1 MGTPRLTGLN
11 QPGEPIGTRAM
22 PAGLT
27 IGFLAAQGVPPAV
40 LADAERE
47 AGRTGV
53 SPDLAL
59 LSRGLVTE
67 RSFYA
72 GLARDLGA
80 PFLDRPFRCRADGP
94 EAVQAGLVGLPPGG
108 AARLAL
114 APSGLSLAR
123 LMAHPRRRQLFASPG
138 IAITSPRLLAA
149 SLRRQA
155 ASELADRAANALPDI
170 HPATSA
176 RGGPTVHERRMVG
189 LALAVLGVAAIA
201 APVATLDAVVLVAG
215 ALFLTAMLVR
225 IAAALES
232 LRGGPPPP
240 QRLPDADL
248 PVYTV
253 LVALHRET
261 AVAGQLV
268 AALRRLDYPA
278 SRLDLKFLVEADDA
292 ATAQALAA
300 AGLPAW
306 AEILRCPPGFP
317 RTKPRALN
325 FGLRFARGSLVVVF
339 DAEDLPAPD
348 QLRRA
353 AEHFAVAPTQL
364 AALQASLVIDN
375 GGVGW
380 LTRSFALDYAALFDV
395 TVPGLAR
402 LGLPVALGGSSNHI
416 RRSALEAVGGWDAWN
431 VTEDADLGLRL
442 ARHGFA
448 VGHLV
453 SATGEEAPAR
463 LAAWL
468 AQRRRWMKGWMQ
480 TSLVQ
485 ARPGGRLDP
494 VERAALAATCLG
506 TVATALAG
514 PPLAVLLALRLWAG
528 PSLRDDP
535 LGIAATALALVVA
548 VLGPVALLLPAVLGA
563 RRRNLPFGLR
573 DLAGLLACQGLA
585 CWAAWR
591 AAAELAVA
599 PYRWAKTEHGLTAR
613 GSGLTAGGRVPS
625 PVRPPG
631 ASG

>member
-1 MGTPRLTGLN
+1 
-11 QPGEPIGTRAM
+11 M

-27 IGFLAAQGVPPAV
+27 LGFLAVEGVPPSV
-40 LADAERE
+40 LADAARE
-47 AGRTGV
+47 AARVGV
-53 SPDLAL
+53 PADMAV
-59 LSRGLVTE
+59 LSGGLVSE

-72 GLARDLGA
+72 GLARELGA
-80 PFLDRPFRCRADGP
+80 PFLDQPFRCRAAGP
-94 EAVQAGLVGLPPGG
+94 EAVEAGLVGLPPGG
-108 AARLAL
+108 PARLAL
-114 APSGLSLAR
+114 APSGMALAR
-123 LMAHPRRRQLFASPG
+123 LMAHPRRRQLFATPG

-155 ASELADRAANALPDI
+155 GPALAAEAANALPDL
-170 HPATSA
+170 HPAASA
-176 RGGPTVHERRMVG
+176 RGGPTLGERRAACLG
-189 LALAVLGVAAIA
+189 LVALAAAA
-201 APVATLDAVVLVAG
+201 AATPVATLDAMVLVAG
-215 ALFLTAMLVR
+215 ALFLTAILVR

-232 LRGGPPPP
+232 LRDGPPPP
-240 QRLPDADL
+240 PRLADADL

-325 FGLRFARGSLVVVF
+325 FGLRFARGSLIVVF

-353 AEHFAVAPTQL
+353 AERFAVAPPQL

-375 GGVGW
+375 GSAGW
-380 LTRSFALDYAALFDV
+380 LTRSFALDYAGLFDV

-448 VGHLV
+448 IGHLASV
-453 SATGEEAPAR
+453 TGEEAPAR

-480 TSLVQ
+480 TSFVQ
-485 ARPGGRLDP
+485 LRPGGRLDP
-494 VERAALAATCLG
+494 VERAAVAATCLG

-514 PPLAVLLALRLWAG
+514 PPLMVLLTVRLWAG
-528 PSLRDDP
+528 PQLRDDP
-535 LGIAATALALVVA
+535 LGIVATALALVVA
-548 VLGPVALLLPAVLGA
+548 ALGPVALLLPAALGA
-563 RRRNLPFGLR
+563 RRRGLPFGLR

-613 GSGLTAGGRVPS
+613 GSGLTAGAQAPS
-625 PVRPPG
+625 PARPPG

>member
-1 MGTPRLTGLN
+1 MGAPRLTGLN
-11 QPGEPIGTRAM
+11 QPGDPVGRRLV

-27 IGFLAAQGVPPAV
+27 LGFLAGQGVPPSA

-47 AGRTGV
+47 ARRAGV
-53 SPDLAL
+53 PPDMAL
-59 LSRGLVTE
+59 LSRGLVSE
-67 RSFYA
+67 RCFYA
-72 GLARDLGA
+72 GLARELGA
-80 PFLDRPFRCRADGP
+80 PFLDRPFRCRAAGP
-94 EAVQAGLVGLPPGG
+94 EAAQAGLVGLPPGG
-108 AARLAL
+108 PARLAL
-114 APSGLSLAR
+114 APSGTALAR

-138 IAITSPRLLAA
+138 IAITSPRMLAA

-155 ASELADRAANALPDI
+155 GPQLADMAANALPDC
-170 HPATSA
+170 HPAASA
-176 RGGPTVHERRMVG
+176 RGGPTARERSLAG
-189 LALAVLGVAAIA
+189 LALAAIVVAAAIA
-201 APVATLDAVVLVAG
+201 PVTTLDLAVLAAG
-215 ALFLTAMLVR
+215 GLFLAAMLVR

-232 LRGGPPPP
+232 LRGGPSPPP
-240 QRLPDADL
+240 LLADADL

-268 AALRRLDYPA
+268 AALRGLDYPA
-278 SRLDLKFLVEADDA
+278 GRLDLKFLVEADDA

-325 FGLRFARGSLVVVF
+325 LGLRFARGSLVTVF

-353 AEHFAVAPTQL
+353 AERFALASPQL

-375 GGVGW
+375 GSAGW
-380 LTRSFALDYAALFDV
+380 LTRSFALDYAGLFDV

-442 ARHGFA
+442 ARHGFT
-448 VGHLV
+448 VGHLA
-453 SATGEEAPAR
+453 SATAEEAPAR
-463 LAAWL
+463 LTAWL

-494 VERAALAATCLG
+494 VERAAMAATCLG

-514 PPLAVLLALRLWAG
+514 PPLAVLLLLRISAG
-528 PSLRDDP
+528 PPLRDDP
-535 LGIAATALALVVA
+535 LGLAAAALALVVA
-548 VLGPVALLLPAVLGA
+548 ALGPIALLLPAVLGA
-563 RRRNLPFGLR
+563 RRRGLPFGMR

-613 GSGLTAGGRVPS
+613 GAGVTADGRAPS
-625 PVRPPG
+625 PARPPD

>member
-22 PAGLT
+22 PTGLT

-59 LSRGLVTE
+59 LSRGLVSE

-94 EAVQAGLVGLPPGG
+94 EAVRSGLVGLPPGG
-108 AARLAL
+108 PARLAL

-170 HPATSA
+170 HPAASA
-176 RGGPTVHERRMVG
+176 RGGLTVHERRMVG

-232 LRGGPPPP
+232 LRGRPPPP

-442 ARHGFA
+442 ARL
-448 VGHLV
+448 HLRV
-453 SATGEEAPAR
+453 EVLASSTLEEAPADPQ
-463 LAAWL
+463 AWL
-468 AQRRRWMKGWMQ
+468 RQRRRWMKGWVQ
-480 TSLVQ
+480 TAGVHFR
-485 ARPGGRLDP
+485 RPGHLLRQLGARD
-494 VERAALAATCLG
+494 ALAAMLILANG
-506 TVATALAG
+506 LLMPLFGIPLTALFAHD
-514 PPLAVLLALRLWAG
+514 LASGALF
-528 PSLRDDP
+528 SLSSP
-535 LGIAATALALVVA
+535 LGVALDLFWCLNGVMGLAALILPLVLAFRRRRLARWRGALLFLPLRWGLMTMAGWAALVD
-548 VLGPVALLLPAVLGA
+548 LWRRPFYWGTTSHGRA
-563 RRRNLPFGLR
+563 RRPLG
-573 DLAGLLACQGLA
+573 
-585 CWAAWR
+585 
-591 AAAELAVA
+591 
-599 PYRWAKTEHGLTAR
+599 
-613 GSGLTAGGRVPS
+613 
-625 PVRPPG
+625 
-631 ASG
+631 

>member
-1 MGTPRLTGLN
+1 
-11 QPGEPIGTRAM
+11 M

-27 IGFLAAQGVPPAV
+27 LGFLAVEGVPPSV
-40 LADAERE
+40 LADAARE
-47 AGRTGV
+47 AARVGV
-53 SPDLAL
+53 PADMAV
-59 LSRGLVTE
+59 LSGGLVSE

-72 GLARDLGA
+72 GLARELGA
-80 PFLDRPFRCRADGP
+80 PFLDRPFRCRAAGP
-94 EAVQAGLVGLPPGG
+94 EAVEAGLVGLPPGSP
-108 AARLAL
+108 ARLAL
-114 APSGLSLAR
+114 APSGMALAR

-138 IAITSPRLLAA
+138 IAVTSPRLLAA

-155 ASELADRAANALPDI
+155 APELADRAANALPDD
-170 HPATSA
+170 HPEASA
-176 RGGPTVHERRMVG
+176 RGGPTVHERRVAV
-189 LALAVLGVAAIA
+189 LALAGIVAAAAA
-201 APVATLDAVVLVAG
+201 APVATLDVVVLTAG
-215 ALFLTAMLVR
+215 VLFLTAMLVR

-232 LRGGPPPP
+232 LRGGPAPPP
-240 QRLPDADL
+240 RLADADL

-278 SRLDLKFLVEADDA
+278 GRLDLKFLVEDNDV

-300 AGLPAW
+300 AGLPVW

-325 FGLRFARGSLVVVF
+325 FGLQFARGSLVVVF

-353 AEHFAVAPTQL
+353 AEHFAVSPPQL

-375 GGVGW
+375 GSAGW
-380 LTRSFALDYAALFDV
+380 LARAFALDYAALFDV

-402 LGLPVALGGSSNHI
+402 LGLPVALGGTSNHI

-448 VGHLV
+448 VGHLA

-468 AQRRRWMKGWMQ
+468 GQRRRWMKGWMQ

-494 VERAALAATCLG
+494 VAKAAAAATCLG

-528 PSLRDDP
+528 PPLRDDP

-548 VLGPVALLLPAVLGA
+548 ALGPVALLLPVVLGA
-563 RRRNLPFGLR
+563 RRRGLPFGLR

-599 PYRWAKTEHGLTAR
+599 PYRWAKTEHGLTGR
-613 GSGLTAGGRVPS
+613 GTGLTAGDRSPS
-625 PVRPPG
+625 PARPPA